1 MEIGGGFGAKLVAYL
16 DPVAAILSRK
26 NGCPVKMVMTRTEVF
41 EGTGPTSATHMR
53 CKIGAD
59 KAGNITAAEL
69 HLAFEAGAFPGSPVG
84 GGAMTGLGPYK
95 IDNLL
100 VDGYDVVCNKQK
112 VQAYRA
118 PGQPQAAFAV
128 EMVIDELAE
137 KLDMDPMEFRLKN
150 AVQEGDR
157 MPSGVVFPRI
167 GCKEVM
173 EAMALH
179 PHCKAP
185 VDGRNRGRGIAF
197 AHRLNGGQPSSATI
211 HVNSD
216 GTINLLT
223 GSVDIGGT
231 RTAVAMQAAE
241 VLGLRAE
248 DVAPTVVDT
257 DAVGY
262 TGSTGGSRVAYD
274 TGLAAIATA
283 EEVRRQMMARA
294 AVVWEVRPEEVDF
307 RDGVFICTKT
317 EDRLTFK
324 ELAAELNRTGGPITC
339 SASINSTGSGSTFG
353 GNIVDVEVDPETG
366 KVDILRYTA
375 FIDAGTSVHPS
386 YVEGQVQGATVQGI
400 GWALNEEYFYTEDG
414 TMANSSFLDYRM
426 PTSLDVPMI
435 DTVVIEV
442 PNPRHPYGLRGVGE
456 VPIIPPL
463 PALANAIHN
472 AVGIRMY
479 KLPMSP
485 GAILEALA
493 GEGAFDL

>member
-1 MEIGGGFGAKLVAYL
+1 MF
-16 DPVAAILSRK
+16 
-26 NGCPVKMVMTRTEVF
+26 T
-41 EGTGPTSATHMR
+41 GTS
-53 CKIGAD
+53 
-59 KAGNITAAEL
+59 
-69 HLAFEAGAFPGSPVG
+69 
-84 GGAMTGLGPYK
+84 
-95 IDNLL
+95 
-100 VDGYDVVCNKQK
+100 
-112 VQAYRA
+112 
-118 PGQPQAAFAV
+118 
-128 EMVIDELAE
+128 
-137 KLDMDPMEFRLKN
+137 
-150 AVQEGDR
+150 
-157 MPSGVVFPRI
+157 
-167 GCKEVM
+167 
-173 EAMALH
+173 
-179 PHCKAP
+179 
-185 VDGRNRGRGIAF
+185 
-197 AHRLNGGQPSSATI
+197 TI

-294 AVVWEVRPEEVDF
+294 AVVLEVRPEEVDF

-366 KVDILRYTA
+366 KVDILRYTG

-414 TMANSSFLDYRM
+414 TMANSSFLDYQM

-463 PALANAIHN
+463 AALANAIHN